1 MSKICKVY
9 VILNYLKHLFILFYT
24 ITGCISFSAVALLV
38 GIPIVNRNS
47 AVRLKI
53 CVINTV
59 IKKYN

>member
-24 ITGCISFSAVALLV
+24 ITGCISFFAFALLV
-38 GIPIVNRNS
+38 GIPIVNTNS

-59 IKKYN
+59 IKKYI